1 MKCLFLGYNEKQ
13 TKLINF
19 LRKKNIFVE
28 NKKGKI
34 SLDKIKKYD
43 FIISFGYKKIIDKKI
58 INNISRPIINLH
70 MSYLP
75 HNRGSHP
82 NFWSFI
88 NNTVKG
94 VTIHEI
100 DKGLD
105 SGPIIFQKKITF
117 NLKTNKNLTFKQTYK
132 TLFKKLEIVFIKN
145 YKKIIF
151 RKYRVKTNNILKG
164 SIHKKKDLPKDLK
177 NWNTKI
183 LKYLINR

>member
-1 MKCLFLGYNEKQ
+1 
-13 TKLINF
+13 
-19 LRKKNIFVE
+19 
-28 NKKGKI
+28 
-34 SLDKIKKYD
+34 
-43 FIISFGYKKIIDKKI
+43 
-58 INNISRPIINLH
+58 

-75 HNRGSHP
+75 NNRGAHP

-94 VTIHEI
+94 VTIHEV

-105 SGPIIFQKKITF
+105 SGPIVFQKKIKF
-117 NLKTNKNLTFKQTYK
+117 DLKNNKNLTFKQTYK
-132 TLFKKLEIVFIKN
+132 TLFQELEMIFIKN
-145 YKKIIF
+145 YKKIIL
-151 RKYRVKTNNILKG
+151 RKYRVKTNNIFKG